1 VLEDCLAARLTPS
14 RSGWSAA
21 GHLAMDLE
29 RHFGV
34 RAPVP
39 AVESALRILIRRR
52 RVRVWA
58 DACGRRWYRLLDA
71 D

>member
-1 VLEDCLAARLTPS
+1 
-14 RSGWSAA
+14 
-21 GHLAMDLE
+21 MDLE